1 MQAGAFCAVRR
12 KYALWGCA
20 ALYLGASCSR
30 QTSVPPLRCR
40 RRRHEAINRSLK
52 LALDVLIGA
61 VVPIL
66 VLSYLS
72 DPLGAVPAY
81 LVSAL
86 VPVGWVLA
94 DLVFITG
101 RFNFITGLLGLNAI
115 VRGLLAFWFVDGAL
129 YALKDTAGS
138 ILMVLFFGGS
148 LIVGRPLLGAF
159 VAQALDPRTPEQEAS
174 LERILAERP
183 AAKTLLVST
192 AMIALLNA
200 VSALVNFLLNL
211 WIVTAPFGTG
221 EFNSQ
226 VARVNAITRITLGIP
241 EFLVMGLAIWLVIYS
256 LYSRFYSRV
265 PGVAGQRSFW
275 ELVETHEL
283 HGKLARGWH
292 SEHSGP
298 PGPSEKR
305 GHGPRSPK

>member
-1 MQAGAFCAVRR
+1 MQSHRFRVG
-12 KYALWGCA
+12 
-20 ALYLGASCSR
+20 
-30 QTSVPPLRCR
+30 
-40 RRRHEAINRSLK
+40 RRRHEAIRRSLK
-52 LALDVLIGA
+52 LALDVLMGA

-86 VPVGWVLA
+86 APVGWVLA

-101 RFNFITGLLGLNAI
+101 RFNFITGVLGLNAI

-129 YALKDTAGS
+129 YALKDTVGS
-138 ILMVLFFGGS
+138 ILMVVAFGGS
-148 LIVGRPLLGAF
+148 LVVGRPLLGAF
-159 VAQALDPRTPEQEAS
+159 VAQALDPRTPEQETS
-174 LERILAERP
+174 LARLLIERP
-183 AAKTLLVST
+183 VAKTLLIST

-200 VSALVNFLLNL
+200 VTALINFLLNL

-241 EFLVMGLAIWLVIYS
+241 EFLAMGLAIWFIIYS
-256 LYSRFYSRV
+256 LYSRLYSRL

-275 ELVETHEL
+275 ELVEIYEP
-283 HGKLARGWH
+283 HGKLATRWH

-298 PGPSEKR
+298 SGPSGARE
-305 GHGPRSPK
+305 HNPRSPK